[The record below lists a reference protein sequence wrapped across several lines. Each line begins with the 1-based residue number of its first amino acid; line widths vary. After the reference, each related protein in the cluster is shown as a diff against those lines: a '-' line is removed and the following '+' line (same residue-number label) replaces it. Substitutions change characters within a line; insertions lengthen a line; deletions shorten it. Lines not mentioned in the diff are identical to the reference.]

1 MFARFFIDRPI
12 FAWVVSLV
20 ILLGGGVAYFSL
32 PTELY
37 PNITPP
43 TVQVTASYPG
53 ANAQVVAN
61 TVAAPIEQQ
70 VNGVEKMLYM
80 SSQST
85 NDGNY
90 TLTVTFE
97 IGTDVN
103 LAQVL
108 VQNRVAL
115 ALPQLPPQ
123 VQLEGVNTKK
133 SSPSVLLVI
142 NLISPDRRYDSV
154 YMSNFATIQLKDEL
168 LRLDG
173 VGDIL
178 MLGQRDYSMRLWL
191 DPYKM
196 ATRGLT
202 ASDVISAIQSQNVQV
217 AAGTVGQQPVPLG
230 QPFQLTMSAQGR
242 LDTERQFGDII
253 LKTGAPSGSGGD
265 STTSSPGP
273 SSPVVYVRDVARVEL
288 GAQNYDITNTGDGQP
303 STSMAVF
310 LLPGANALA
319 VGDAIKQRMKE
330 LKSRFPPGLEY
341 DYYYDTTPFIQRSI
355 EEVLN
360 TLVIAVLLVGA
371 VVLFFLQDW
380 KAMILPMIDVPVSLV
395 GTFAVMAALGFSL
408 NNLTLFGLV
417 LAIGIVVDDAIMV
430 LENIERLIATGLD
443 ARTATIKAMD
453 ELTGPIVA
461 ITLVLSSVFLPSCF
475 IPGLT
480 GQFYRQFAL
489 TIAASVIISA
499 VNAMTLTPSRAVSI
513 FRSEEGRPDGGH
525 PKKEALPWWIFG
537 IVGGLLTVWLA
548 PRLLASEFWRIQ
560 LPGPVAEFARIPQNE
575 DARSLQKW
583 LYRGVMFTP
592 GLLVGL
598 PVGWFLI
605 GPVNAV
611 LGWIFR
617 TFNRLFD
624 GITAAYGWTVAKLLR
639 LSVIVLVL
647 YVGLLGLTWWRV
659 ATAPTGFIPT
669 QDQGYLVVNI
679 QLPDSASVQRTD
691 AVLAQID
698 QIARDIPG
706 VAHTVGVSGES
717 FVTTTN
723 SPNLGTMFVGLKPF
737 EQRTQAEYDAVIAAE
752 LQQQCSQEIDGA
764 LVNVFRAPPI
774 QGLGNAGGFRLQT
787 EQRGYVD
794 LAELQT
800 MTDQL
805 VQGAHADP
813 HYAVVFTLYRAYT
826 PQLFVDIDR
835 AKVQSLQV
843 PIQDVFTTLQVY
855 MGGYYVNQFNKFG
868 RTWQVNIQADPESRT
883 SADILKQLFVRSSP
897 KQGQGQ
903 MVPLGTLLSA
913 ENSTGPLSVT
923 RYNMYTS
930 ASVMGIPAPGV
941 SSGTVVEEMTHLA
954 RQLDVPFEWTEMTFL
969 QVKAGNIAF
978 LIFSLGTVLVYFV
991 LAAKYE
997 SWRLPLAVILVV
1009 PMCLLAAVTGMAIA
1023 RMPVDIF
1030 VQIGFL
1036 VLVALACKNAILIV
1050 EFAHEQQLKGDELHQ
1065 ATQGAARIRF
1075 RPIIMTSVAFIG
1087 GVYPLVVATGAGAE
1101 MRQSLGT
1108 AVFSGMIGVALFGIF
1123 LTPVF
1128 FFVIMRWGSL
1138 QQASTVS
1145 VPQPAASTGDGAG
1158 TPRDLAQGVPAPNVS
1173 FRRAEDGSTANAR
1186 APTGQDGRDGAH

>member
-20 ILLGGGVAYFSL
+20 ILLGGGVAYFAL

-43 TVQVTASYPG
+43 AVQVTASYPG
-53 ANAQVVAN
+53 ANAVVVAN

-90 TLTVTFE
+90 TLTITFE

-108 VQNRVAL
+108 VQNRVTL

-133 SSPSVLLVI
+133 SSPQILLAI
-142 NLISPDRRYDSV
+142 NLLSPDRRYDSV

-168 LRLDG
+168 LRIKG

-178 MLGQRDYSMRLWL
+178 FLGERDYSMRLWL
-191 DPYKM
+191 DPYRL

-202 ASDVISAIQSQNVQV
+202 AVDVISAIQNQNVQV
-217 AAGTVGQQPVPLG
+217 AAGTVGQQPVPAG
-230 QPFQLTMSAQGR
+230 QPFQLTMSALGR

-253 LKTGAPSGSGGD
+253 LKTGAPNGSQGD
-265 STTSSPGP
+265 STNPSGGL

-288 GAQNYDITNTGDGQP
+288 GAQTYDQTGVADGQP
-303 STSMAVF
+303 SCGMGVF

-319 VGDAIKQRMKE
+319 VADAIKQRMKE

-341 DYYYDTTPFIQRSI
+341 DIFYDTTPFIQRSV

-360 TLVIAVLLVGA
+360 TLVIAVLLVGG

-430 LENIERLIATGLD
+430 LENIERLMATGLD

-475 IPGLT
+475 VPGLT

-499 VNAMTLTPSRAVSI
+499 INAMTLTPSRAVSI
-513 FRSEEGRPDGGH
+513 FRTEEHDAEQAANSGRRP

-548 PRLLASEFWRIQ
+548 PRFLAGHLG
-560 LPGPVAEFARIPQNE
+560 LPAAPAEGAS
-575 DARSLQKW
+575 SLQKW
-583 LYRGVMFTP
+583 LYWSVTFSP
-592 GLLVGL
+592 GLLGGL
-598 PVGWFLI
+598 VAGWFLI
-605 GPVNAV
+605 RPVNAV
-611 LGWIFR
+611 LGWIFGG
-617 TFNRLFD
+617 FNRLFD
-624 GITAAYGWTVAKLLR
+624 GITAAYGWTVGKLLR
-639 LSVIVLVL
+639 VSVIVLVV
-647 YVGLLGLTWWRV
+647 YGGLLGLTWWRV
-659 ATAPTGFIPT
+659 TSAPTGFIPV
-669 QDQGYLVVNI
+669 QDQGYLLVNV

-691 AVLAQID
+691 AILAKID
-698 QIARDIPG
+698 KIARGVPG
-706 VAHTVGVSGES
+706 VAHTVGVSGEA
-717 FVTTTN
+717 FLTTTN
-723 SPNLGTMFVGLKPF
+723 GPNLGTMFLPLKPF
-737 EQRTQAEYDAVIAAE
+737 EQRTREEYDEVIAAKV
-752 LQQQCSQEIDGA
+752 QQLCNQQIEGA
-764 LVNVFRAPPI
+764 IVSIFRAPPI
-774 QGLGNAGGFRLQT
+774 QGLGNAGGFKLQT

-794 LAELQT
+794 LAGLQT

-805 VQGAHADP
+805 VQRARTDP
-813 HYAVVFTLYRAYT
+813 RYAAIFTLYRAHT

-843 PIQDVFTTLQVY
+843 PIQDVFTALQVY

-883 SADILKQLFVRSSP
+883 SANILKQLYVRSTPS
-897 KQGQGQ
+897 QGPGQ
-903 MVPLGTLLSA
+903 MVPLGTLLRV
-913 ENSTGPLSVT
+913 ENSTGPLSVM

-930 ASVMGIPAPGV
+930 AAVNGVPAPGV
-941 SSGTVVEEMTHLA
+941 SSGTVVQEMTRLA
-954 RQLDVPFEWTEMTFL
+954 RELDVPFEWTEMTYL
-969 QVKAGNIAF
+969 QVQAGNLAF
-978 LIFSLGTVLVYFV
+978 LIFGLGTVLVYLV

-997 SWRLPLAVILVV
+997 SWKLPLAVILVV
-1009 PMCLLAAVTGMAIA
+1009 PMCLLCAVTGMAIA
-1023 RMPVDIF
+1023 RLPVDIF

-1050 EFAHEQQLKGDELHQ
+1050 EFAQEQQQQGEELHQ
-1065 ATQGAARIRF
+1065 ATQAAARIRF

-1087 GVYPLVVATGAGAE
+1087 GVFPLVVATGAGAE

-1108 AVFSGMIGVALFGIF
+1108 AVFAGMIGVALFGVF

-1128 FFVIMRWGSL
+1128 FYVLMWFGRHKRAGKALVAG
-1138 QQASTVS
+1138 AAA
-1145 VPQPAASTGDGAG
+1145 PAGDVAG
-1158 TPRDLAQGVPAPNVS
+1158 TSRIPAEAVGP
-1173 FRRAEDGSTANAR
+1173 
-1186 APTGQDGRDGAH
+1186 PTGSVRREENRPSESIQAPAGTDGRDGS

>member
-20 ILLGGGVAYFSL
+20 ILLGGGVAYFAL
-32 PTELY
+32 PTEPY

-53 ANAQVVAN
+53 ANAVVVAN

-70 VNGVEKMLYM
+70 VNGVERMLYM

-90 TLTVTFE
+90 TLTITFE
-97 IGTDVN
+97 IGSDVN

-115 ALPQLPPQ
+115 AEPQLPPQ

-142 NLISPDRRYDSV
+142 NIFSPDRRYDSV

-168 LRLDG
+168 LRING
-173 VGDIL
+173 VGDII
-178 MLGQRDYSMRLWL
+178 MPGQRDYSMRLWL

-202 ASDVISAIQSQNVQV
+202 AQDVISAIQNQNVQV
-217 AAGTVGQQPVPLG
+217 AAGSVGQQPVPAG
-230 QPFQLTMSAQGR
+230 QPLQLTMSAQGR
-242 LDTERQFGDII
+242 LDTERQFGEII
-253 LKTGAPSGSGGD
+253 LKTGAPGDSASSSGGA
-265 STTSSPGP
+265 SA
-273 SSPVVYVRDVARVEL
+273 PVVYVRDVARVEL
-288 GAQNYDITNTGDGQP
+288 GAQTYDQTSTADGQP
-303 STSMAVF
+303 SANMAVF
-310 LLPGANALA
+310 LLPGANALEVA
-319 VGDAIKQRMKE
+319 DTIKQRMKQ

-341 DYYYDTTPFIQRSI
+341 DFYYDTTPFIQRSV
-355 EEVLN
+355 EEVVN
-360 TLVIAVLLVGA
+360 TLVIAILLVGA

-395 GTFAVMAALGFSL
+395 GTFAVMVALGFSL

-443 ARTATIKAMD
+443 ARAATIKAMD
-453 ELTGPIVA
+453 ELTGPIIA
-461 ITLVLSSVFLPSCF
+461 ITLVLSSVFIPSCF
-475 IPGLT
+475 VPGLT

-499 VNAMTLTPSRAVSI
+499 INALTLTPSRAVAI
-513 FRSEEGRPDGGH
+513 FKSEQASAGQTEDSERHH
-525 PKKEALPWWIFG
+525 PKREALPWWIFG
-537 IVGGLLTVWLA
+537 FVGGLLSVWLV
-548 PRLLASEFWRIQ
+548 PRLLAGHYGV
-560 LPGPVAEFARIPQNE
+560 PAAPAE
-575 DARSLQKW
+575 DASSLYKR
-583 LYRGVMFTP
+583 LYWVAIFAP
-592 GLLVGL
+592 GLLAGL
-598 PVGWFLI
+598 AIGWFI
-605 GPVNAV
+605 IDPVNVV
-611 LGWIFR
+611 LGWFFR
-617 TFNRLFD
+617 GFNRVFD
-624 GITAAYGWTVAKLLR
+624 GITAAYGWTIGKLLR
-639 LSVIVLVL
+639 VSVIVLVV
-647 YVGLLGLTWWRV
+647 YGGLLVLTGWRV
-659 ATAPTGFIPT
+659 ASAPTGFIPV
-669 QDQGYLVVNI
+669 QDQGYLLVNA

-691 AVLAQID
+691 AVLSRIND
-698 QIARDIPG
+698 IAREIRG
-706 VAHTVGVSGES
+706 VSHTVGFSGIS
-717 FVTTTN
+717 FLTTTN
-723 SPNLGTMFVGLKPF
+723 GSNLGTIFIGLKPF
-737 EQRTQAEYDAVIAAE
+737 EERTAAEYDEQVAGK
-752 LQQQCSQEIDGA
+752 LQQRCNQEIDGA
-764 LVNVFRAPPI
+764 IISVFRAPPI
-774 QGLGNAGGFRLQT
+774 QGLGNAGGFKLQT

-805 VQGAHADP
+805 IERANPDP
-813 HYAVVFTLYRAYT
+813 HYAGVFTLYRAHT

-843 PIQDVFTTLQVY
+843 PMQDVFTTLQVY
-855 MGGYYVNQFNKFG
+855 MGGFYVNQFNKFG
-868 RTWQVNIQADPESRT
+868 RTWQVNIQAEPGSRT
-883 SADILKQLFVRSSP
+883 SADILKQLYVRSSP
-897 KQGQGQ
+897 KQGQGP
-903 MVPLGTLLSA
+903 MIPLGTLVRATST
-913 ENSTGPLSVT
+913 TGPLSVM
-923 RYNMYTS
+923 RYNMYAS
-930 ASVMGIPAPGV
+930 AAVNGIPAPGV
-941 SSGTVVEEMTHLA
+941 SSGTVVEKMTQLA
-954 RQLDVPFEWTEMTFL
+954 SDLGVPFEWTEMTFL
-969 QVKAGNIAF
+969 QVQAGNIAL
-978 LIFSLGTVLVYFV
+978 LIFALGTVLVYLV

-1009 PMCLLAAVTGMAIA
+1009 PMCLLAAVTGMTIA
-1023 RMPVDIF
+1023 HLPVDIF

-1050 EFAHEQQLKGDELHQ
+1050 EFANEQHQQGTGLHQ
-1065 ATQGAARIRF
+1065 ATEDAARIRF
-1075 RPIIMTSVAFIG
+1075 RPIIMTSLAFIG

-1128 FFVIMRWGSL
+1128 FFVLSWLGSDKR
-1138 QQASTVS
+1138 ARATV
-1145 VPQPAASTGDGAG
+1145 VAATAASAVSAAG
-1158 TPRDLAQGVPAPNVS
+1158 TTNAPADSGPPG
-1173 FRRAEDGSTANAR
+1173 GSPDAR
-1186 APTGQDGRDGAH
+1186 GRT